1 MVIEKC
7 LNVCFKKT
15 NFLPLLMLLNVGI
28 VFATIL
34 VLHNIIC
41 DKHIITYMNAFFNNI
56 VIV

>member
-1 MVIEKC
+1 MVIEKY
-7 LNVCFKKT
+7 LNVFIKKII
-15 NFLPLLMLLNVGI
+15 PILMLFNVGI